1 MWCGV
6 GLFHRAPAS
15 AFSSSDPAPCS
26 LSRSPSLFLSAPSIF
41 HHPTAVS
48 TRARTITAPLRPP
61 SPISHYMICFA
72 CSVSTRFY
80 SFIPRITLS
89 GPFAFVPSPF
99 SIHHHSLT
107 PSQLSRAV
115 HCRYRWSLPGF
126 SVSTIRAYRCR
137 PRRRSLP
144 TLASY
149 IPSHHVLPCCHR
161 PPRQCAYFQLY
172 PLPPSFH
179 R

>member
-1 MWCGV
+1 M

-48 TRARTITAPLRPP
+48 TRARTITSPLRPSP
-61 SPISHYMICFA
+61 PISHYMICFA
-72 CSVSTRFY
+72 RSVSTRFY

-107 PSQLSRAV
+107 PSLVLCTAAID
-115 HCRYRWSLPGF
+115 G
-126 SVSTIRAYRCR
+126 RC
-137 PRRRSLP
+137 
-144 TLASY
+144 LASPFPRFTR
-149 IPSHHVLPCCHR
+149 IAVPST
-161 PPRQCAYFQLY
+161 PPLLAHPRLVHTTASCSRVATRTCE
-172 PLPPSFH
+172 H
-179 R
+179 ARVATRTG